1 MKRYMKNGTSILDI
15 MTDDFIVIT
24 LVWVKCHGPAGKARW
39 LITGFINICLV
50 ARLCAIIV
58 YNTLM

>member
-1 MKRYMKNGTSILDI
+1 MQK
-15 MTDDFIVIT
+15 DDFVVIT

-39 LITGFINICLV
+39 LITGCINICLV
-50 ARLCAIIV
+50 ARLCAIIF